1 MNHRKLLSY
10 LISDLKRFLWF
21 FSAVPQLQ
29 GQISLLPIAFLKSES
44 GAGEAI
50 MLTGDESYACASQT
64 RWRWGKSIHRWRCL
78 ARFWHDGCAH
88 AAGAACCAG
97 GWERGGA
104 GRVLL
109 PARGSLPVQGM
120 GLGVTRRW
128 ALVAGQIR
136 GNRRWEGATAMRE
149 GAAPS
154 SRTASPQGVKCKR
167 SLEKW

>member
-1 MNHRKLLSY
+1 MVLQCGATTAGSNQPSTHS
-10 LISDLKRFLWF
+10 ISE
-21 FSAVPQLQ
+21 V
-29 GQISLLPIAFLKSES
+29 
-44 GAGEAI
+44 GE
-50 MLTGDESYACASQT
+50 
-64 RWRWGKSIHRWRCL
+64 WRWGSDYADRRWKLCLCFPNSLEMRQVHRRRCL

-109 PARGSLPVQGM
+109 PARGSLPMQGM
-120 GLGVTRRW
+120 GLGVKRRW

-154 SRTASPQGVKCKR
+154 SRTASPEGVKCKQ